1 MYRTLKLNIFLFA
14 GIFLPSF
21 LFSQNPSPLTVQF
34 PCDVTINCA
43 SLDDLKASGEVRREG
58 GCISGVAKA
67 DAKLT
72 ITDACYKILRT
83 WTVKSWCDYEPDQ
96 PDNYPAAVIHPG
108 LNRITFTAVIDSL
121 ILGRNIGI
129 GQRVTLRYVTSGKVE
144 IPGMIEGDVYSM
156 IRVSDSTF
164 LVDYNSTKQETVSIT
179 GSGVGP
185 HIFRYANSPLGIP
198 VSCGYLNAN
207 YPGGNWHTGCCN
219 PGHNQRGWIDDGDG
233 YFQFTQTIKVID
245 TIAPQ
250 WVDCQPLT
258 FCSFDKD
265 CGSTFIELHC
275 PATDD
280 CTPAHQLKYDYAID
294 LYANGTTDITGSGS
308 DASGSYPL
316 GSHRIIFKVT
326 DQCGNW
332 NTCTRIFTISDC
344 KKPTP
349 ICINGISVSLM
360 ESNDGGMATIWAASL
375 ESGDSHDNCTA
386 YEDLIILTERLS
398 NLTPDQ
404 SEPSP
409 GANNMVTVTCDDL
422 PPATMSPVV
431 QVAVWVGDKAGKWD
445 YCISTIWVQD
455 NLYNCAKGI
464 AQDVRVQ
471 TLTMTGNGIDGV
483 SIMLEGEDDPI
494 AFSEQDGVAF
504 IRGIPLDE
512 NITVCPV
519 KKNEP
524 MKHISTLDVMML
536 HKHILGLKKIKN
548 PYTLIAADVDGNQ
561 KINIGDVHLLHEW
574 ILNPAIDPSK
584 KHGWRFV
591 QSEYIFPHPEAPGKY
606 PAVKS
611 IDSLRHDTLT
621 RFVGVLTGDINMGSV
636 SGSLHQGDTR
646 SEEAA
651 LTFVTEDLYFQSGD
665 IKDIVFRVKDFK
677 DLSGWQCGL
686 KIDPTA
692 LTVIEIVPLWDGL
705 TQRHFGPQ
713 PIPDGILG
721 MSWYTMAGV
730 TIPDETPLFILR
742 CKAHRDGSVP
752 DVISITG
759 HSILSE
765 VYRMDECV
773 GRIKLMTI
781 PSVSDKPVLMHV
793 EAMPNPFVDQVKLSW
808 FMSQEDRVLI
818 QCFDEAGREVWQL
831 KEEFAS
837 GYHFVMI
844 PANAFQ
850 SPGLHFYRI
859 SSGGNSM
866 RGIIQLVENER

>member
-1 MYRTLKLNIFLFA
+1 MCRKIKLHIILFA
-14 GIFLPSF
+14 GFFVPSF

-43 SLDDLKASGEVRREG
+43 SLDDLKATGEVRREG
-58 GCISGVAKA
+58 GCISGVARA

-72 ITDACYKILRT
+72 ITDACYKIMRT

-96 PDNYPAAVIHPG
+96 PDNYPSAVIHPG
-108 LNRITFTAVIDSL
+108 INRITFTAAIDSL
-121 ILGRNIGI
+121 ILRRNIGI
-129 GQRVTLRYVTSGKVE
+129 GHRVTLRYVTSGSAE
-144 IPGMIEGDVYSM
+144 IPGMVEGDVYSM

-164 LVDYNSTKQETVSIT
+164 LVDYNTTKQETVSIT
-179 GSGVGP
+179 GTGVGP
-185 HIFRYANSPLGIP
+185 HVFRYANSPLGIP
-198 VSCGYLNAN
+198 ASCAYLNAN
-207 YPGGNWHTGCCN
+207 YPGGNWHASCCD
-219 PGHNQRGWIDDGDG
+219 PGINQRGWIDDGDG

-250 WVDCQPLT
+250 WVDCQSLT
-258 FCSFDKD
+258 FCSFDKN
-265 CGSTFIELHC
+265 CGPNFIELHN

-280 CTPAHQLKYDYAID
+280 CTPAHQLKYEYAID
-294 LYANGTTDITGSGS
+294 LDANGTTDITGSGS

-332 NTCTRIFTISDC
+332 NTCSRIFTISDC

-360 ESNDGGMATIWAASL
+360 ESNDGGMATVWVESL
-375 ESGDSHDNCTA
+375 EAGESYDNCTSHK
-386 YEDLIILTERLS
+386 DLIFLTERLS
-398 NLTPDQ
+398 ELTSGQ

-431 QVAVWVGDKAGKWD
+431 EVAVWVGDKAGNWD
-445 YCISTIWVQD
+445 YCITTIWVQD

-483 SIMLEGEDDPI
+483 AIMMEGEDDPI
-494 AFSEQDGVAF
+494 AFSEQDGVAY
-504 IRGIPLDE
+504 IQGIPLDE
-512 NITVCPV
+512 NITVRPV

-561 KINIGDVHLLHEW
+561 KINMGDVHLLQEW

-591 QSEYIFPHPEAPGKY
+591 QSEYIFPHPEAPGMY

-651 LTFVTEDLYFQSGD
+651 LTFVTEDQYFRNGD
-665 IKDIVFRVKDFK
+665 IVDLVFRTEDFK

-692 LTVIEIVPLWDGL
+692 LSVIEIVPLWEGI
-705 TQRHFGPQ
+705 TQRHFGLST
-713 PIPDGILG
+713 ISDGTLG
-721 MSWYTMAGV
+721 MSWYAMTGV
-730 TIPDETPLFILR
+730 TLAHDLPLFLLR
-742 CKAHRDGSVP
+742 CKAHRDDNVA
-752 DVISITG
+752 DVISITSHG
-759 HSILSE
+759 ILSE

-773 GRIKLMTI
+773 GSVQLQTI
-781 PSVSDKPVLMHV
+781 PSVSDKTVLLHV
-793 EAMPNPFVDQVKLSW
+793 EVMPNPFTDQVKLSW
-808 FMSQEDRVLI
+808 NMPQKDRVWI
-818 QCFDEAGREVWQL
+818 RCFDESGRVVWQR
-831 KEEFAS
+831 S
-837 GYHFVMI
+837 GEYDKGIQSMMISAELFPSAGIYH
-844 PANAFQ
+844 
-850 SPGLHFYRI
+850 YRI
-859 SSGGNSM
+859 ITGATYATGK
-866 RGIIQLVENER
+866 ILLVEKGR